1 MKPNRNRSRDLGFY
15 IIMLAILITVV
26 MLLTKQPTPNQIE
39 NYSELA
45 DLFRQERVKSFR
57 VIPSSSGSA
66 IELEVRPALDSSA
79 ETAKDEAAPTPTAL
93 PTPAL
98 AVEESTAANPD
109 GTEKMN
115 YDLYSFS
122 VFYEDFHDLILE
134 QYKAGTIEKY
144 DYTEGFTLPWWASF
158 VPYLVIMFGAMALW
172 YFMMNRAGGGG
183 AGGFARFSKAR
194 TKLGSDEKDKKTFKD
209 CKNLSV

>member
-1 MKPNRNRSRDLGFY
+1 
-15 IIMLAILITVV
+15 MLAILITVV

-57 VIPSSSGSA
+57 VIPSSSGSS

-98 AVEESTAANPD
+98 AVEESTANPD

-122 VFYEDFHDLILE
+122 VFYEDFHELIRE
-134 QYKAGTIEKY
+134 QHEAGIIEEYEYEPGGTI
-144 DYTEGFTLPWWASF
+144 PWWVSII
-158 VPYLVIMFGAMALW
+158 PYIILLGGGFALW
-172 YFMMNRAGGGG
+172 YVMMNRMSGGAAGGVGAALGALGG
-183 AGGFARFSKAR
+183 RNGGV
-194 TKLGSDEKDKKTFKD
+194 D
-209 CKNLSV
+209 